1 MNQYGMTDVPA
12 AIKGKDVFSVKSYI
26 NGLEE
31 FILNCPTPM
40 SIALQGDWGTGKTTF
55 LKTIQED
62 FKEKSD
68 KIKTIYFNT
77 WAYSQ
82 FNNCDGLYFSLISNI
97 INQLDIKDEKIKK
110 YANDLLTKIS
120 TLVMFGVKSF
130 LEKKIFDFTGAEPK
144 KVESILSGE
153 VQELEEHAK
162 AIQSL
167 KEIFAALVKEIVDSI
182 NKNNVGNKAR
192 IVICIDD
199 LDRLEPK
206 RAIEVL
212 EVLKLFMDVE
222 NCVYLLAIDYNVV
235 VSGVRSKYDSQMSE
249 EKCRAFFDK
258 IVQLPFSM
266 PVQSYKVQGLLED
279 MFGNDFLGNYKN
291 IIYKFVQTNLGSN
304 PRTIKRVL
312 NRFCLLYTILESNA
326 GKIQEKYKK
335 EYCSLLLLIITI
347 QMHNE
352 KAYDSLLNIFN
363 DDNDAVEEWLEEK
376 KWLQDDSEEVEKN
389 TLTNLRDSYD
399 KIRSKFEDKN
409 KGLIEIFSDVLNLS
423 VVTSTGEKKE
433 YLFYVSIGDYESN
446 VNQQSKSM
454 LNLVEKLL
462 EGIDVDY
469 IVEMIEKDKL
479 LNNWMKF
486 NSEKGQTYFR
496 TLLETKIKNK
506 QGQNLYI
513 GVSSGSDSKSRQVK
527 YLIDI
532 LKKYPY
538 FKEDVKI
545 TWTKYVNG
553 EGIDLLS

>member
-12 AIKGKDVFSVKSYI
+12 AIKGKDIFSVKSYI

-55 LKTIQED
+55 LKTIEED
-62 FKEKSD
+62 FKEKND

-97 INQLDIKDEKIKK
+97 INQLDVKDEIIKK
-110 YANDLLTKIS
+110 DADDLLKKIYNI
-120 TLVMFGVKSF
+120 LIFCAKSF
-130 LEKKIFDFTGAEPK
+130 FGKKMFDFTGADPK
-144 KVESILSGE
+144 KIEAILNGQ
-153 VQELEEHAK
+153 VQEVEEHSK

-167 KEIFAALVKEIVDSI
+167 KETFAALVNKIVNSI
-182 NKNNVGNKAR
+182 NRNNVGNKAR

-206 RAIEVL
+206 RAVEVL

-222 NCVYLLAIDYNVV
+222 NCVYLLAIDQNVV
-235 VSGVRSKYDSQMSE
+235 VSGVRSKYDSQMPE

-266 PVQSYKVQGLLED
+266 PVQSYKVKELIED
-279 MFGNDFLGNYKN
+279 MFGKDFLGNYKN
-291 IIYKFVQTNLGSN
+291 TIYKFVQTNLGSN

-312 NRFCLLYTILESNA
+312 NRFCLLYTILESNNR
-326 GKIQEKYKK
+326 KIQEKYRK
-335 EYCSLLLLIITI
+335 EYCSLLILIITI

-352 KAYDSLLNIFN
+352 KAYDSLLNTFN
-363 DDNDAVEEWLEEK
+363 NDNDAVEEWLEEK
-376 KWLQDDSEEVEKN
+376 KWLQDNSEEAEKN
-389 TLTNLRDSYD
+389 ALTNLRDSYD
-399 KIRSKFEDKN
+399 EIRSKFKDRN
-409 KGLIEIFSDVLNLS
+409 KELIEIFSDVLNLS

-433 YLFYVSIGDYESN
+433 YLFYVSIGDYENN
-446 VNQQSKSM
+446 VNKHSKSM
-454 LNLVEKLL
+454 LYLVEKLL
-462 EGIDVDY
+462 SGIKGDK
-469 IVEMIEKDKL
+469 IVEMIDKEET

-496 TLLETKIKNK
+496 TLLKTEIKNM

-532 LKKYPY
+532 LKKYSHIE
-538 FKEDVKI
+538 EDMKI

-553 EGIDLLS
+553 EGINLLS

>member
-1 MNQYGMTDVPA
+1 MNQYGITDVPT

-120 TLVMFGVKSF
+120 TLVMFGAKSF
-130 LEKKIFDFTGAEPK
+130 FLKKMFDFTGAEPK
-144 KVESILSGE
+144 KVEAILSGQL
-153 VQELEEHAK
+153 QELEEHAK

-312 NRFCLLYTILESNA
+312 NRFCLLYTILECNA

-352 KAYDSLLNIFN
+352 KAYESLLNIFN
-363 DDNDAVEEWLEEK
+363 DGNDAVEEWLEEK
-376 KWLQDDSEEVEKN
+376 KWLQDDNEEAEKN

-399 KIRSKFEDKN
+399 EIRSEFEDKN

-433 YLFYVSIGDYESN
+433 YLFYVSIGDYENN

-462 EGIDVDY
+462 DDIGGDIIE
-469 IVEMIEKDKL
+469 EMINKEKT

-496 TLLETKIKNK
+496 TLLKTEIKNT
-506 QGQNLYI
+506 QDQNLYI
-513 GVSSGSDSKSRQVK
+513 GVSSDSDTKSKQVK

-532 LKKYPY
+532 LKKYSHIE
-538 FKEDVKI
+538 EDMKI

-553 EGIDLLS
+553 EGINLLS